1 MKAYDLDAERF
12 VVLKCLVR
20 REGAPRKTWHFLA
33 PISTR
38 IEEQDRWN
46 NFRFFRLV
54 LDSFSTG
61 RYRFLVA
68 DPRGENLFDFI
79 NTESVYFG
87 RPILPPDQIWTIGKQ
102 LFCSISCRC
111 QLLFL
116 SADHE

>member
-1 MKAYDLDAERF
+1 VKAYDLDAERF

-20 REGAPRKTWHFLA
+20 RERAPRKTWHF
-33 PISTR
+33 PTHISTK

-46 NFRFFRLV
+46 KFRFFRPV

-61 RYRFLVA
+61 GYRFLVA
-68 DPRGENLFDFI
+68 DSRGENLLDFT

-87 RPILPPDQIWTIGKQ
+87 RPILPPDQIRTIAKQ
-102 LFCSISCRC
+102 LLCSILCRC

-116 SADHE
+116 SVDHE